1 MSHARK
7 HVIQDAL
14 QSYPEPKDEQK
25 IVRVIGTRG
34 SNIQEVEDEHGT
46 RQLALLPAK
55 FRGVLWVKRGNFVII
70 EEYEAPDPSLSK
82 VRATIEHILYDEHVK
97 YLKKSNLWPEGFD
110 EAEQQQNHPQEH
122 LKNDAQD
129 GDSGEES
136 EDDEFLVNRN
146 RVLVEEESESESSSE
161 SDSE

>member
-1 MSHARK
+1 MPR
-7 HVIQDAL
+7 
-14 QSYPEPKDEQK
+14 
-25 IVRVIGTRG
+25 
-34 SNIQEVEDEHGT
+34 
-46 RQLALLPAK
+46 
-55 FRGVLWVKRGNFVII
+55 
-70 EEYEAPDPSLSK
+70 
-82 VRATIEHILYDEHVK
+82 
-97 YLKKSNLWPEGFD
+97 PEGFD